1 VPPEIPIY
9 GYIYD
14 LTTGSL
20 VEVPEAAR
28 IGKAKVENKDAIAL
42 PSGVGGR

>member
-14 LTTGSL
+14 VKTGKL
-20 VEVPEAAR
+20 IEVPEATV
-28 IGKAKVENKDAIAL
+28 IGKVAT
-42 PSGVGGR
+42 